1 MTSDPRYPIGK
12 VQLVD
17 YSEKEKEARIADI
30 LFLPRMLEYAVL
42 NLDEKQIQT
51 TYREGGWTV
60 HQLVHH
66 LADSHMNAYIRFKLG
81 LTEDNPAIKP
91 YDEDRWSRLNDVTNV
106 PINVSITLLHSLHRR
121 WHTML
126 ESMSEQDFKRT
137 VFHPERQ
144 RNISL
149 WDMLLI
155 YAWHGKHH
163 VAHITNL
170 RELNGW

>member
-1 MTSDPRYPIGK
+1 MTPDPRYPIGK
-12 VQLVD
+12 VQLVE
-17 YSEKEKEARIADI
+17 YSEKEKDSRIADV

-42 NLDEKQIQT
+42 NLDEMQIQT
-51 TYREGGWTV
+51 PYREGGWTI

-66 LADSHMNAYIRFKLG
+66 LADSHMNSFIRFKLA
-81 LTEDNPAIKP
+81 LTEDNPSIKP
-91 YDEDRWSRLNDVTNV
+91 YDEDQWSRLPDVSNM
-106 PINVSITLLHSLHRR
+106 PINISITLLHSLHRR
-121 WHTML
+121 WHTLL
-126 ESMSEQDFKRT
+126 ESMSEQDFQRT
-137 VFHPERQ
+137 VFHPEHQ

>member
-1 MTSDPRYPIGK
+1 MTPDPRYPIGK

-17 YSEKEKEARIADI
+17 YSEKEKDARLADI

-42 NLDEKQIQT
+42 NLDENQIQT
-51 TYREGGWTV
+51 PYREGGWTI

-66 LADSHMNAYIRFKLG
+66 LADSHMNSFIRFKLA
-81 LTEDNPAIKP
+81 LTEDNPVIKT
-91 YDEDRWSRLNDVTNV
+91 YDEDQWSRLPDVSNV
-106 PINVSITLLHSLHRR
+106 PINLSITLLHSLHHR
-121 WHTML
+121 WHTLL
-126 ESMSEQDFKRT
+126 ESMSEQDYKRT

-163 VAHITNL
+163 VAHITSL

>member
-1 MTSDPRYPIGK
+1 MTTDPRYPIGK
-12 VQLVD
+12 VQLVE
-17 YSEKEKEARIADI
+17 YSEKEKEARIADV

-42 NLDEKQIQT
+42 NLDEKHIQT
-51 TYREGGWTV
+51 PYREGGWTI

-66 LADSHMNAYIRFKLG
+66 LADSHMNSFIRFKLA

-91 YDEDRWSRLNDVTNV
+91 YDEDQWSRLNDVTNV

-121 WHTML
+121 WHTLL
-126 ESMSEQDFKRT
+126 ESMSEQDYNRT

>member
-1 MTSDPRYPIGK
+1 MTPDPRYPIGK
-12 VQLVD
+12 VQLAD
-17 YSEKEKEARIADI
+17 YSEKEKDARIADV

-51 TYREGGWTV
+51 PYREGGWTI

-66 LADSHMNAYIRFKLG
+66 LADSHMNSFIRFKLA

-91 YDEDRWSRLNDVTNV
+91 YDEDQWSRLPDVSNV

-121 WHTML
+121 WHTLL
-126 ESMSEQDFKRT
+126 ESMSEQDFQRT
-137 VFHPERQ
+137 VFHPEHQ